1 MGNGPN
7 KPEPKSTSLE
17 GMSNEQL
24 LAMLTPI
31 QHARA
36 EALAGKLK
44 SAADEI
50 TKIAEYL
57 RARATGGLSWKGMA
71 AESFVEWTAATASA
85 TFYLAN
91 YTQLAG
97 ECLAESAQAMAQA
110 KSGVEAIA
118 KTSASAKTD
127 YTSAQRTL
135 NAARHDPGAGKTE
148 VKTATDDMNAAASA
162 REKARIEA
170 LMKLRSLG
178 QTYTFTGQRVN
189 SATRP
194 EFPPPAGY
202 LGDSWVESSENL
214 QVPGRTTR
222 TSTSSTTGTTQT
234 RDVTGGRTETTTD
247 RGGVHTTD
255 GGTTERGGTVRP
267 TPTHVVPE
275 VPADMGIDSVVTP
288 PDARTVPPT
297 PTGPGVV
304 KPETPMYPG
313 GGTQMTP
320 PPFMTGPGGGPG
332 QPPTGGGTV
341 KGTTGVRPGP
351 FGPGGTA
358 SARLPRETGI
368 VGGRPVPP
376 TTGGRPA
383 TSIPRSTVIG
393 HEQTYGRGGTAG
405 ATGPHAGGPGVGG
418 GNAAGRRLATE
429 QGGVVGGRAQKSGQA
444 GARPFTPGGTGL
456 VRGGQ
461 AGSAAGPVA
470 GRGAGMHGAGA
481 RTGDDRPEERGGER
495 PDYLVEDEE
504 TWQQGK
510 RPIVPPVVD

>member
-1 MGNGPN
+1 
-7 KPEPKSTSLE
+7 
-17 GMSNEQL
+17 MSNEQL

-36 EALAGKLK
+36 EALSGKLK
-44 SAADEI
+44 VAAEEI
-50 TKIAEYL
+50 TKIATYL
-57 RARATGGLSWKGMA
+57 RARATGGLSWKGVA

-85 TFYLAN
+85 TFHLAT

-110 KSGVEAIA
+110 KSGVEDLA

-127 YTSAQRTL
+127 YTSAQRAL

-162 REKARIEA
+162 REKARVEA
-170 LMKLRSLG
+170 LMKLHSLG

-189 SATRP
+189 AAPRP
-194 EFPPPAGY
+194 EFPPPAGMGDAWRE
-202 LGDSWVESSENL
+202 GDSYV
-214 QVPGRTTR
+214 QVPGRSSR

-234 RDVTGGRTETTTD
+234 RQVSTGRTETTTD
-247 RGGVHTTD
+247 RGVVHSTV
-255 GGTTERGGTVRP
+255 GGTTDTGGTVRP

-275 VPADMGIDSVVTP
+275 VPADLGIDSVTTP
-288 PDARTVPPT
+288 PDTRPAPTTPP
-297 PTGPGVV
+297 GPGAM
-304 KPETPMYPG
+304 KPEVPTYPG
-313 GGTQMTP
+313 GTQVTP
-320 PPFMTGPGGGPG
+320 PPFMPGPGGGPG
-332 QPPTGGGTV
+332 QLPTGGGTV
-341 KGTTGVRPGP
+341 KGGVSGMRPGP

-358 SARLPRETGI
+358 STRMPRETGI

-376 TTGGRPA
+376 TTGGRSS
-383 TSIPRSTVIG
+383 TGIPRSTVIG
-393 HEQTYGRGGTAG
+393 NEQAYGRGG
-405 ATGPHAGGPGVGG
+405 TGPHAGGGG
-418 GNAAGRRLATE
+418 GGGGTAAGRRLAME
-429 QGGVVGGRAQKSGQA
+429 QGGVVGGKAQKSGQT
-444 GARPFTPGGTGL
+444 GSRPFTPGGTGL

-461 AGSAAGPVA
+461 AGSGAGQAA

-481 RTGDDRPEERGGER
+481 RTGDDREERGGER

-504 TWQQGK
+504 TWQRGK

>member
-1 MGNGPN
+1 MGKGP
-7 KPEPKSTSLE
+7 KTPEAKSTPLE

-36 EALAGKLK
+36 EALSGKLK
-44 SAADEI
+44 GAAEEI

-57 RARATGGLSWKGMA
+57 RARATGGLSWKGVA
-71 AESFVEWTAATASA
+71 ADSFVEWTAATASA

-110 KSGVEAIA
+110 KSGVDQLA

-127 YTSAQRTL
+127 YTSAQRAL

-170 LMKLRSLG
+170 VMKLRSLG

-189 SATRP
+189 AATRP
-194 EFPPPAGY
+194 EFPAPAGY
-202 LGDSWVESSENL
+202 LGDQWKAPESHI
-214 QVPGRTTR
+214 QVPGRSSR

-234 RDVTGGRTETTTD
+234 RQVGSGHTETTTD
-247 RGGVHTTD
+247 RGVVHSTD
-255 GGTTERGGTVRP
+255 GGTKDTGGTVRP

-275 VPADMGIDSVVTP
+275 VPADLGIDSVTTP
-288 PDARTVPPT
+288 PDTRPAPTTPP
-297 PTGPGVV
+297 GPGTV
-304 KPETPMYPG
+304 KPEVPTYPG
-313 GGTQMTP
+313 GTQTTP
-320 PPFMTGPGGGPG
+320 PPFMTGPAGGPG
-332 QPPTGGGTV
+332 QLPTGGGTV
-341 KGTTGVRPGP
+341 KGGVSGTRPGP

-358 SARLPRETGI
+358 SARMPRETGI
-368 VGGRPVPP
+368 VGGRPVQS
-376 TTGGRPA
+376 TTGGRPS
-383 TSIPRSTVIG
+383 TGIPRSTVIG
-393 HEQTYGRGGTAG
+393 NEQAYGRGGTGG
-405 ATGPHAGGPGVGG
+405 AMGPHAGGVGG
-418 GNAAGRRLATE
+418 GGGTAAGRRLAME
-429 QGGVVGGRAQKSGQA
+429 QGGVVGGKAQKSGQA
-444 GARPFTPGGTGL
+444 GSRPFTPGGTGL

-461 AGSAAGPVA
+461 TGSGAGQVA
-470 GRGAGMHGAGA
+470 GRGGGMHGAGA
-481 RTGDDRPEERGGER
+481 RTGDDREERGGER

>member
-1 MGNGPN
+1 
-7 KPEPKSTSLE
+7 
-17 GMSNEQL
+17 MSNEQL

-36 EALAGKLK
+36 EALSGKLK
-44 SAADEI
+44 GAADEI

-110 KSGVEAIA
+110 KSGVEELA

-127 YTSAQRTL
+127 YTTAQRTL

-189 SATRP
+189 AATRP

-202 LGDSWVESSENL
+202 LGNSWVESSENV

-222 TSTSSTTGTTQT
+222 TSTSSTNGSTKNGQ
-234 RDVTGGRTETTTD
+234 VTVGHTETSTD
-247 RGGVHTTD
+247 RGVVHTTD
-255 GGTTERGGTVRP
+255 GGTTGTDGTVRP
-267 TPTHVVPE
+267 GPTHVVPE
-275 VPADMGIDSVVTP
+275 VPVDLGIDSVTTP
-288 PDARTVPPT
+288 PDTRPGPNTPP
-297 PTGPGVV
+297 GPGGV
-304 KPETPMYPG
+304 KPETPTYPG
-313 GGTQMTP
+313 GTQTTP
-320 PPFMTGPGGGPG
+320 PPFITGPGGGPG
-332 QPPTGGGTV
+332 QLPTGGGTV
-341 KGTTGVRPGP
+341 KGGGSGLRPGP

-358 SARLPRETGI
+358 SARPPRETGI
-368 VGGRPVPP
+368 VGGRQVTP
-376 TTGGRPA
+376 TNGRPA
-383 TSIPRSTVIG
+383 TGIPRSTVIG
-393 HEQTYGRGGTAG
+393 NEQVHGRGATGG
-405 ATGPHAGGPGVGG
+405 AMGPHAGGGG
-418 GNAAGRRLATE
+418 GAGGTAAGRRLAME
-429 QGGVVGGRAQKSGQA
+429 QGGVVGGRAQKTGQA
-444 GARPFTPGGTGL
+444 GSRPFTPGGTGL

-461 AGSAAGPVA
+461 TGSGTGPVA

-481 RTGDDRPEERGGER
+481 RSGDDRREERGGER

>member
-1 MGNGPN
+1 MGNGPK

-57 RARATGGLSWKGMA
+57 RARATGGLSWKGVA

-110 KSGVEAIA
+110 KSGVEELA

-127 YTSAQRTL
+127 YTTAQRVL

-189 SATRP
+189 SAKVP

-202 LGDSWVESSENL
+202 LGDKWKQPESYI
-214 QVPGRTTR
+214 QVPGRSSR
-222 TSTSSTTGTTQT
+222 TSTSSTTGTQQT
-234 RDVTGGRTETTTD
+234 RQAIGGHTESTTDRAVVHSADGGRTES
-247 RGGVHTTD
+247 
-255 GGTTERGGTVRP
+255 GGTARP

-275 VPADMGIDSVVTP
+275 VPADLGIDSVKTP
-288 PDARTVPPT
+288 PDTRTVPPT
-297 PTGPGVV
+297 PTGPGPV
-304 KPETPMYPG
+304 KPEAPTYPG
-313 GGTQMTP
+313 GLQTTP
-320 PPFMTGPGGGPG
+320 PPFITGPGGGPG
-332 QPPTGGGTV
+332 QLPTGGGTV
-341 KGTTGVRPGP
+341 KGVTGGRPGP
-351 FGPGGTA
+351 LGPGGTA

-376 TTGGRPA
+376 TAGGRSS
-383 TSIPRSTVIG
+383 TGIPRSTVIG
-393 HEQTYGRGGTAG
+393 NEQAYGRGGTGG
-405 ATGPHAGGPGVGG
+405 AMGPHAGGPGGGG
-418 GNAAGRRLATE
+418 GNAAGRRLAME

-461 AGSAAGPVA
+461 SGAGAGPVA
-470 GRGAGMHGAGA
+470 GRGAGMHGASTRA
-481 RTGDDRPEERGGER
+481 GDDRPEERDGKR
-495 PDYLVEDEE
+495 ADYLVEDEE
-504 TWQQGK
+504 TWERGK